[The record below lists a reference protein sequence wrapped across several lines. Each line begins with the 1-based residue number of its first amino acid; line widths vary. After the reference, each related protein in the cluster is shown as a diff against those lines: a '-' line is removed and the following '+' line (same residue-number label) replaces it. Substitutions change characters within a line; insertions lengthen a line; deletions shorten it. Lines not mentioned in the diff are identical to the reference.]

1 MPLGKPAGVRCI
13 QLTDDNACAIFGRP
27 ERPEVCRQLRPEP
40 TMCGASAEQALRYL
54 SRLESLTRPT
64 AA

>member
-1 MPLGKPAGVRCI
+1 MPFGKPAGVRCI

-40 TMCGASAEQALRYL
+40 AMCGTRAEQALHYL
-54 SRLESLTRPT
+54 SRLESLTRP
-64 AA
+64 AAV